1 MIYRKPGLI
10 SKLIFLLFIS
20 SLAFGCSSTSRAP
33 KTAKV
38 EVTTRDYLSKGFFLG
53 IGTWESQ
60 QLIKGG
66 ETIEVD
72 VDPSWRE
79 GVSVPLYLET
89 VYVPDKDPI
98 LDSMVG
104 KWSIGELLITGA
116 DWKAPLKLVIGEATV
131 WTEQSSW
138 AQVSNAPTSEKLEAL
153 TTIIKSNSSQETL
166 FRTFTQDFD
175 AVQALQRSNR
185 APGLC
190 GASYQSVNSTGKFRV
205 WATQCWAEYETVHLK
220 EWIKIRDFG
229 GASNTSELESASKEV
244 TESLKRLSEDFR
256 LNNFVIDQSDL
267 DQIVIQ
273 YRVSSER
280 LFSALASYRS
290 QLNARVGKLQTVY
303 KRLNTERLEHSVTT
317 P

>member
-1 MIYRKPGLI
+1 MIFRKPDLI
-10 SKLIFLLFIS
+10 SRLIFLLFVS
-20 SLAFGCSSTSRAP
+20 SLAFGCSPTSRAP

-79 GVSVPLYLET
+79 GVSIPLYLET
-89 VYVPDKDPI
+89 VYAPDIDPI

-116 DWKAPLKLVIGEATV
+116 DWNSPLKLVIGEATV
-131 WTEQSSW
+131 WSKQSSW
-138 AQVSNAPTSEKLEAL
+138 AQVSTAPTSEKSDAL
-153 TTIIKSNSSQETL
+153 TAIIKSNTSQETL
-166 FRTFTQDFD
+166 FRTFQQDFD
-175 AVQALQRSNR
+175 DIQSLQRSNR

-190 GASYQSVNSTGKFRV
+190 SASYQSVNSTGKFRV

-220 EWIKIRDFG
+220 KWIKIRDFA
-229 GASNTSELESASKEV
+229 GASSTPELESASKEV
-244 TESLKRLSEDFR
+244 TKSLERLADDFR

-273 YRVSSER
+273 YRVSSET
-280 LFSALASYRS
+280 LFSALTSYRS
-290 QLNARVGKLQTVY
+290 QLNARVGNLQEIVQ
-303 KRLNTERLEHSVTT
+303 RLTAELREQSAST